1 MDEFE
6 TVYREKASM
15 LLRYLAFIGCPTQD
29 AEDVVQDTFV
39 KALVNIDSFRGEGSL
54 DAWLRQIAKNTWYS
68 KLKRKKRAIQEP
80 EYAEYAVEESHEGLL
95 AWLDMIGRLP
105 EPYRGV
111 FERRAVEGW
120 DYGRIAKAAGR
131 SESCAR
137 VTYRRARL
145 RLLDMLEDG
154 ENES

>member
-15 LLRYLAFIGCPTQD
+15 LLRYLAFIGCPAQD

-68 KLKRKKRAIQEP
+68 KLQRQKRAIPEP
-80 EYAEYAVEESHEGLL
+80 EQAFEESREGLL
-95 AWLDMIGRLP
+95 AWLDLIGRLP
-105 EPYRGV
+105 EPYRSV
-111 FERRAVEGW
+111 FERHAVEGW
-120 DYGRIAKAAGR
+120 DYGRIARNAGR
-131 SESCAR
+131 SESWAR

-145 RLLDMLEDG
+145 KLLDMLEEG